1 MRPVSFFRRA
11 NNELIYLRGALRTL
25 KRATPIAKTPNRT
38 IRELAEEWAVQYG
51 DRPALVSDDATL
63 SYRGLNARANRYAR
77 WARAQGVGKGDVIA
91 LLMTNRPDFLAIW
104 LGFAKIGAATAL
116 LNTNQTG
123 AGLAHSVKVV
133 GARWAVVEAALRPT
147 LQVALA
153 EIDTPVALHVY
164 GADDAGLPRVDQAV
178 EAFDEADLPE
188 GERPPLSIEDRCV
201 FVYTS
206 GTTGLPK
213 AANINHY
220 RVLLAMQ
227 AFAGVSGAKSSDKL
241 YSCLPMYHTNGG
253 VLAPG
258 AVLSVGGTCVLRDR
272 FSAREFWSDIVRHE
286 CTMFI
291 YIGELCRYLLNSP
304 PHPDERRHKIRLAFG
319 NGLRPDVW
327 VPFRDRFRIPRIV
340 EFYGATEGNS
350 TIFNFDGTPG
360 AVGRVPGW
368 AEKKFPMRLIRF
380 DVEAEQPVRD
390 ANGRCI
396 VCGPDEPGELVGL
409 IVNDPARPANR
420 FEGYADR
427 SATEKKILRDV
438 FEPGDMYFRTG
449 DLLRRDKLGY
459 FYFIDRV
466 GDTFRRKGENVATS
480 EVSEHLTTFPGV
492 REANVYGVPVPGVE
506 GKVGMVSLIVDDPAR
521 FDFKAFYRHCA
532 ATLAEYARPVF
543 LRFPR
548 ALDVTGT
555 FKQRKV
561 GFVAEGFDPARTTDP
576 LYVINTAT
584 ETFDPIDAAT
594 HARIISGAV
603 RL

>member
-1 MRPVSFFRRA
+1 MSIFRRA
-11 NNELIYLRGALRTL
+11 SNELTYLRGALRTL
-25 KRATPIAKTPNRT
+25 GRVTPIGKTPSRT
-38 IRELAEEWAVQYG
+38 IRDLAEEWAEQHG
-51 DRPALVSDDATL
+51 DKPALVSDGAVL
-63 SYRGLNARANRYAR
+63 SYRGLNALANRYAG
-77 WARAQGVGKGDVIA
+77 WARAQGIRKGDVVA
-91 LLMTNRPDFLAIW
+91 LLMFNRPDYLAVW

-123 AGLAHSVKVV
+123 AALAHSVKVV
-133 GARWAVVEAALRPT
+133 GARLAVVEAALRPT
-147 LQVALA
+147 LQDALDRH
-153 EIDTPVALHVY
+153 DTTVALHVY
-164 GADDAGLPRVDQAV
+164 GSDDAGLPRI
-178 EAFDEADLPE
+178 DEAVAAFSDANPADL
-188 GERPPLSIEDRCV
+188 ERPPLSIDDRCV

-227 AFAGVSGAKSSDKL
+227 AFAGVSGAKAGDRL

-258 AVLSVGGTCVLRDR
+258 AMLSVGGTCVLRDR
-272 FSAREFWSDIVRHE
+272 FSAREFWSDIQRHD

-304 PHPDERRHKIRLAFG
+304 PHPDERRHRIRLAFG

-327 VPFRDRFRIPRIV
+327 EPFRARFRIPRIV

-380 DVEAEQPVRD
+380 DVEAEMPVRD
-390 ANGRCI
+390 AEGRCI
-396 VCGPDEPGELVGL
+396 ACGPDEPGELVGL
-409 IVNDPARPANR
+409 IVNDPKRPANR

-427 SATEKKILRDV
+427 RATETKILRDV

-459 FYFIDRV
+459 FFFIDRV

-492 REANVYGVPVPGVE
+492 REANVYGVPVPGLE
-506 GKVGMVSLIVDDPAR
+506 GKVGMASLIVDDPAG
-521 FDFKAFYRHCA
+521 FDFAAFQRHCVQA
-532 ATLAEYARPVF
+532 LADYARPVF
-543 LRFPR
+543 VRLPR
-548 ALDVTGT
+548 ALDITGT

-561 GFVAEGFDPARTTDP
+561 GLVAEGFDPARTDDP
-576 LYVINTAT
+576 LFVVNPAT
-584 ETFDPIDAAT
+584 GTFDPIDAAT
-594 HARIISGAV
+594 HARIVSGAI

>member
-38 IRELAEEWAVQYG
+38 IRELAEEWAVQHG

-91 LLMTNRPDFLAIW
+91 LLMTNRPDYLAIW

-153 EIDTPVALHVY
+153 ELDTPVALHVY
-164 GADDAGLPRVDQAV
+164 GADDAGLPRVDEAV
-178 EAFDEADLPE
+178 QAFDEADLPE
-188 GERPPLSIEDRCV
+188 GERPPLTIEDRCV

-220 RVLLAMQ
+220 RVVLAMQ
-227 AFAGVSGAKSSDKL
+227 AFAGVSGAKGSDRL

-390 ANGRCI
+390 ASGRCI

-409 IVNDPARPANR
+409 IVNDPERPANR

-506 GKVGMVSLIVDDPAR
+506 GKVGMVSLIVDDPGC
-521 FDFKAFYRHCA
+521 FDLKAFYRHCA

-561 GFVAEGFDPARTTDP
+561 GFVAEGFDPTRTTDP
-576 LYVINTAT
+576 LYVINPAA
-584 ETFDPIDAAT
+584 ETFDPLDAAT
-594 HARIISGAV
+594 HARIISGTV

>member
-1 MRPVSFFRRA
+1 MSLIRRA
-11 NNELIYLRGALRTL
+11 SNELTYLRGALRTL
-25 KRATPIAKTPNRT
+25 KRATPIAKTPERT
-38 IRELAEEWAVQYG
+38 IRDLVAEWAEQHG
-51 DRPALVSDDATL
+51 DKPALVSDAATL
-63 SYRGLNARANRYAR
+63 SYRELHAQSNRYAR
-77 WARAQGVGKGDVIA
+77 WARAQGVGKGDVVA
-91 LLMTNRPDFLAIW
+91 LLMTNRPDYLAIW
-104 LGFAKIGAATAL
+104 IGLAKIGAATAL

-123 AGLAHSVKVV
+123 AALAHSVKVV
-133 GARWAVVEAALRPT
+133 GARWAVVEAGLRPV
-147 LQVALA
+147 LQGALSDGDA
-153 EIDTPVALHVY
+153 PVALHVY
-164 GADDAGLPRVDQAV
+164 EADDAGLPRVDAAV
-178 EAFDEADLPE
+178 AALDGADLPAADLP
-188 GERPPLSIEDRCV
+188 GLTIEDRCV

-227 AFAGVSGAKSSDKL
+227 AFAGVSGARASDRL

-258 AVLSVGGTCVLRDR
+258 AVLAVGGTCVLRDR

-304 PHPDERRHKIRLAFG
+304 PHPDERRHTIRLAFG

-327 VPFRDRFRIPRIV
+327 VPFRDRFRVPRIV

-380 DVEAEQPVRD
+380 DVEAEQPIRD

-420 FEGYADR
+420 FEGYADGK
-427 SATEKKILRDV
+427 ATETKNLRDV

-449 DLLRRDKLGY
+449 DLLRRDKRGD
-459 FYFIDRV
+459 FFFIDRV

-492 REANVYGVPVPGVE
+492 REANVYGVPVPGLE
-506 GKVGMVSLIVDDPAR
+506 GKVGMVSLIVDDPAG
-521 FDFKAFYRHCA
+521 FDLKSFYRHCA
-532 ATLAEYARPVF
+532 QALAEYARPVF
-543 LRFPR
+543 VRFPR
-548 ALDVTGT
+548 TLDVTGT

-561 GFVAEGFDPARTTDP
+561 GFVAEGFDPART
-576 LYVINTAT
+576 
-584 ETFDPIDAAT
+584 EDPIYVANARAETYDRVDAAT
-594 HARIISGAV
+594 HAGIVSGAV
-603 RL
+603 RI

>member
-1 MRPVSFFRRA
+1 MFRRA
-11 NNELIYLRGALRTL
+11 SNELTYLRGALRTL
-25 KRATPIAKTPNRT
+25 KRAKPIARTPART
-38 IRELAEEWAVQYG
+38 IRDHVEEWAQEHG
-51 DRPALVSDDATL
+51 DRPALVSDTATL
-63 SYRGLNARANRYAR
+63 SYRALNAQANRYAR
-77 WARAQGVGKGDVIA
+77 WAQSQGVRKGDVVA
-91 LLMTNRPDFLAIW
+91 LLMTNRPDYLAIW
-104 LGFAKIGAATAL
+104 IGLAKIGAATAL

-123 AGLAHSVKVV
+123 AALAHSIKVV
-133 GARWAVVEAALRPT
+133 GARLAVVEAALRPT
-147 LQVALA
+147 LQVALDVNDA
-153 EIDTPVALHVY
+153 PVALHVY
-164 GADDAGLPRVDQAV
+164 GADDAGLPRVDTAV
-178 EAFDEADLPE
+178 VGLDGADFPH
-188 GERPPLSIEDRCV
+188 GERVPLSIEDRCV

-227 AFAGVSGAKSSDKL
+227 AFAGVTDAKPGDRI

-272 FSAREFWSDIVRHE
+272 FSAREFWSDIVRHQ

-291 YIGELCRYLLNSP
+291 YIGELCRYLVNTP
-304 PHPDERRHKIRLAFG
+304 PHPDETRHKIRLAFG

-327 VPFRDRFRIPRIV
+327 VPFRDRFRVPRIV

-360 AVGRVPGW
+360 AVGRVPAW
-368 AEKKFPMRLIRF
+368 AEKKFPMRLIKF

-390 ANGRCI
+390 ADGRCI

-409 IVNDPARPANR
+409 IVNDPERPANR

-427 SATEKKILRDV
+427 RATENKILRDV

-449 DLLRRDKLGY
+449 DLLRRDRLGY

-480 EVSEHLTTFPGV
+480 EVSEHLTVFPGV
-492 REANVYGVPVPGVE
+492 REANVYGVPVPGID
-506 GKVGMVSLIVDDPAR
+506 GKVGMVSMIVDDAAR
-521 FDFKAFYRHCA
+521 FDFRAFYRHCA
-532 ATLAEYARPVF
+532 GALAEYARPVF

-548 ALDVTGT
+548 ALDITGT

-561 GFVAEGFDPARTTDP
+561 GFVAEGFDPARTDDP
-576 LYVINTAT
+576 LFVIDPAR
-584 ETFDPIDAAT
+584 ETFAPLDAAA
-594 HARIISGAV
+594 HARILSGV
-603 RL
+603 MRL

>member
-38 IRELAEEWAVQYG
+38 IRELAEEWAVHYG

-521 FDFKAFYRHCA
+521 FDLKAFYRHCA

-543 LRFPR
+543 IRFPR

-576 LYVINTAT
+576 LHVINVAA
-584 ETFDPIDAAT
+584 ETFDPLDAAT

>member
-51 DRPALVSDDATL
+51 DKPALVSDDATL

-91 LLMTNRPDFLAIW
+91 LLMTNRPDYLAIW

-153 EIDTPVALHVY
+153 EFDTPVALHIY
-164 GADDAGLPRVDQAV
+164 GADDAGLPRVDEAV
-178 EAFDEADLPE
+178 EAFDKADLPD
-188 GERPPLSIEDRCV
+188 GERPPLTIEDRCV

-220 RVLLAMQ
+220 RVVLAMQ

-272 FSAREFWSDIVRHE
+272 FSAREFWSDIVRHD

-327 VPFRDRFRIPRIV
+327 MPFRDRFRIPRIV

-380 DVEAEQPVRD
+380 DVEAEQPLRD

-427 SATEKKILRDV
+427 NATEGKILRDV

-492 REANVYGVPVPGVE
+492 REANVYGVPVPGLE

-521 FDFKAFYRHCA
+521 FDLRAFYRHCA

-576 LYVINTAT
+576 LYVINPAS
-584 ETFDPIDAAT
+584 ETYDPLDVAT
-594 HARIISGAV
+594 HARIVSGTV